1 MTAFNVNAFAG
12 NEEVA
17 AVAARIAEQ
26 VQKNSNAAAVV
37 KDGKSTLT
45 ADVRS
50 LAALTVQ
57 HGLQPA
63 AAYTAVY
70 AALSGMVNTE
80 TGEAIIPKGS
90 IKGMSASA
98 KGWNKAIHDKVASGS
113 DITAALEFAESL
125 NMKEAQNYA
134 ASDETKELNE
144 ARKRLKAILDAK
156 LPTKG
161 KDAATAEQVNAVC
174 DELARIWQVG
184 EAEEGGEARTGT
196 EG

>member
-1 MTAFNVNAFAG
+1 MTTFNVNAFAG

-45 ADVRS
+45 ADVRV

-63 AAYTAVY
+63 GAYTAVS
-70 AALSGMVNTE
+70 AALAGMVNPE

-90 IKGMSASA
+90 IKGMAASA
-98 KGWNKAIHDKVASGS
+98 KGWNKAIHDKIEAGS
-113 DITAALEFAESL
+113 EIEAALEFAESL

-134 ASDETKELNE
+134 ASDETKDLLA
-144 ARKRLKAILDAK
+144 ARKRLKAIIDTK

-161 KDAATAEQVNAVC
+161 KDAATADQINAVC
-174 DELARIWQVG
+174 DELARIWQVS
-184 EAEEGGEARTGT
+184 EAEDEVRTGT
-196 EG
+196 DG